1 MVSLP
6 CALAMQSFLV
16 VSNRPTFATGGGF
29 VMGSTHF
36 YLEYLMAI
44 QNLLVQCFHNPAIFA
59 IEYSLAPGAQYPKQ
73 SEEVLN
79 GYLHALSVAKSND
92 RVCVMGDSAGGS
104 LGLNMLAE
112 LRKPGRVSF
121 AGQTP
126 AYMVLVSPW
135 MTLASDSHRNTA
147 DDYLSA
153 ESLHKWAKL
162 YAPIDTGCGI
172 KDVASPSVVLWSGWK
187 SQGPKHG
194 YYIWFGGM
202 ELLASEIRSTVQH
215 MKKLGA
221 EVYVDERQSGGRNV
235 HVWPVISFYLASDQ
249 DRRLEE
255 TRGIVAGIARVFLE

>member
-1 MVSLP
+1 M
-6 CALAMQSFLV
+6 
-16 VSNRPTFATGGGF
+16 
-29 VMGSTHF
+29 MGSTHF

-104 LGLNMLAE
+104 LGLNMLAD

-121 AGQTP
+121 AGETP

-135 MTLASDSHRNTA
+135 LTLASDSHRDTA

-153 ESLHKWAKL
+153 ESLHKFANL
-162 YAPIDTGCGI
+162 YAPDKTGRGI
-172 KDVASPSVVLWSGWK
+172 MEIASPSVVLRSGWK
-187 SQGPKHG
+187 LQGPKHG
-194 YYIWFGGM
+194 YYIWFGEK
-202 ELLASEIRSTVQH
+202 ELLAQDIRSTMQTP
-215 MKKLGA
+215 KKLGA
-221 EVYVDERQSGGRNV
+221 KVYLDERQSGGRNV
-235 HVWPVISFYLASDQ
+235 HVWPLISFYLASDQ

-255 TRGIVAGIARVFLE
+255 TRGIVARIARVFLE